1 MLHFTKDHLETASIE
16 MDKYFLS
23 EVVTKYTKEEEKTS
37 NSNRSSNS
45 SILSNFKI
53 FMTYFRSVVS
63 VVWTVVLQYLNL
75 CI

>member
-37 NSNRSSNS
+37 NSFTDLP
-45 SILSNFKI
+45 ILPSFQI
-53 FMTYFRSVVS
+53 LR
-63 VVWTVVLQYLNL
+63 YL
-75 CI
+75 

>member
-23 EVVTKYTKEEEKTS
+23 EVVTKYTKEEEKNF
-37 NSNRSSNS
+37 NSFRSSNS

-53 FMTYFRSVVS
+53 FMTFLGLLFLMSGLWY
-63 VVWTVVLQYLNL
+63 YN
-75 CI
+75 I

>member
-23 EVVTKYTKEEEKTS
+23 EVDTKYTKEEEKNF
-37 NSNRSSNS
+37 NSFRSSNS

-53 FMTYFRSVVS
+53 FMTFLGLLFLMSGLWY
-63 VVWTVVLQYLNL
+63 YN
-75 CI
+75 I